1 MPPRKRAAKRPPSP
15 PAVPAPPPE
24 PPAPPGEDEVGV
36 TGGGRH
42 PATSGHARPAEDA
55 CSVLWDGDGTSAFG
69 TAAGA
74 VFFVV
79 LEQSGPWGR
88 VAARDSHLGAEL
100 GAELDNRC
108 ADAGGRFMLMRRPG
122 GHPDHDGPRR
132 VLVAHAGVRPDDA
145 WMVSAEVARP
155 GDLLELDWAALAR
168 GHRTLV
174 RASLPGAE
182 DAPSQLLICTN
193 GRRDV
198 CCAVR
203 GRPLAAAAA
212 GRAPERVWEVSH
224 TGGHRFAPTAV
235 LLPWG
240 QGFARLDETMAGWV
254 LDASTTGH
262 VPRELLGGAHDRGRS
277 PLPAS
282 AQCAESHVRALTGET
297 RLGALWAIPSDA
309 DGVDGADPVVA
320 VAHED
325 GRSWQVRVERRATG
339 ARRPESC
346 GKAAIDVQEL
356 VGEIID
362 GPDLPAH

>member
-1 MPPRKRAAKRPPSP
+1 MPPRKRAAKRPPTP
-15 PAVPAPPPE
+15 TPAPAGPPE
-24 PPAPPGEDEVGV
+24 TDAPPHSTEGDV
-36 TGGGRH
+36 GRH
-42 PATSGHARPAEDA
+42 PATSGHATPAEDA
-55 CSVLWDGDGTSAFG
+55 CSVLWDRDGTSAFG

-88 VAARDSHLGAEL
+88 VAARESHLGADL
-100 GAELDNRC
+100 GGELDSRC
-108 ADAGGRFMLMRRPG
+108 ADAGGRFMLIRRPS

-132 VLVAHAGVRPDDA
+132 VLVAHAGVRADDA
-145 WMVSAEVARP
+145 WMLSADVARP
-155 GDLLELDWAALAR
+155 GDLLELDWSALAR
-168 GHRTLV
+168 GHRALV

-182 DAPSQLLICTN
+182 DAPPHLLICTN

-212 GRAPERVWEVSH
+212 RIASGRVWEVSH

-240 QGFARLDETMAGWV
+240 QGFARLDETTAGWV
-254 LDASTTGH
+254 LDASDTGH
-262 VPRELLGGAHDRGRS
+262 VPRELLGATHDRGRS
-277 PLPAS
+277 PLPAP
-282 AQCAESHVRALTGET
+282 AQCAESHVRALIEET
-297 RLGALWAIPSDA
+297 RLGALRAVPSDA
-309 DGVDGADPVVA
+309 DGDDPVIE

-325 GRSWQVRVERRATG
+325 GRSWRVRVQRRLTG
-339 ARRPESC
+339 TRRPESC

-356 VGEIID
+356 VGEVID
-362 GPDLPAH
+362 DPDLPAVH